1 MRINSSDKRAWF
13 AKFIGEYAVDDG
25 GLFRECLSE
34 MCSELRS
41 NVLPILIQT
50 KNQLNN
56 VGLDREM
63 WVLNPGST
71 SDI

>member
-1 MRINSSDKRAWF
+1 MKLEASKYKGMRINKSDKRAWF

-41 NVLPILIQT
+41 NVLPILI
-50 KNQLNN
+50 
-56 VGLDREM
+56 
-63 WVLNPGST
+63 
-71 SDI
+71 